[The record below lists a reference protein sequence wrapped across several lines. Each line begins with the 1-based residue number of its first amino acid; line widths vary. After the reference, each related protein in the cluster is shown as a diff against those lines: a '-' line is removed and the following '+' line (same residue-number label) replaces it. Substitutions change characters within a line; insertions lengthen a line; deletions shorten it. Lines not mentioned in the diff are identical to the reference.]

1 MRIGI
6 YDPYLDDCGGGE
18 KYMLTIAEVLSKDH
32 DVSIFWDSE
41 DDLSRAKERFSLDL
55 SKVKL
60 AHNIFSSKTSTLS
73 RILAS
78 RKYDSIIVL
87 SDGSI
92 PLLLSKQLFIHLQQ
106 PLAKFQKNSIMD
118 RIKLI
123 RVTRFFCNSE
133 YTRVFL
139 NSNHHV
145 TPIVLYPP
153 VELKQKKKVR
163 KNHILHVGRFRPFD
177 KTTGTSDYKK
187 QGVMI
192 KAFREMVDRG
202 LNNWKLIMAVSL
214 KEEDSDAF
222 EKIKQDAKKYPIEYL
237 VNKTNNALWDAYG
250 ESKIYWHASGYG
262 EDLEAHPEFA
272 EHFGISTVEAMG
284 AGAVPVVFN
293 AGGQKEIVT
302 DGETGLLWNTI
313 PELIEETLLLINSK
327 DLLDDLSKNAKS
339 RAKDFSKEEFARR
352 VNRMISP

>member
-1 MRIGI
+1 MKIGI

-32 DVSIFWDSE
+32 DVSVFWDSE
-41 DDLSRAKERFSLDL
+41 DDLRRAKERFSLDL

-78 RKYDSIIVL
+78 RKFDSIIVL

-92 PLLLSKQLFIHLQQ
+92 PLLLSKKLFIHLQQ
-106 PLAKFQKNSIMD
+106 PLATFQKHSIVD
-118 RIKLI
+118 RIKLR

-139 NSNHHV
+139 NSNHHLKS
-145 TPIVLYPP
+145 IVLYPP
-153 VELKQKKKVR
+153 VELKPKKKVR
-163 KNHILHVGRFRPFD
+163 RNHIIHVGRFRPFD
-177 KTTGTSDYKK
+177 KTTGASDYKK

-192 KAFREMVDRG
+192 QAFKEMVNRG
-202 LNNWKLIMAVSL
+202 LKEWKLIMAVSL
-214 KEEDSDAF
+214 KEEDNDVF
-222 EKIKQDAKKYPIEYL
+222 KKIKQDAKKYPIEFL

-262 EDLEAHPEFA
+262 EDLEAHPEYA

-284 AGAVPVVFN
+284 AGVVPIVFN
-293 AGGQKEIVT
+293 AGGQKEIVI
-302 DGETGLLWNTI
+302 DGENGLFWNTT
-313 PELIEETLLLINSK
+313 PELIEETLLLIRSK
-327 DLLDDLSKNAKS
+327 SLLDDLSRNAKT

-352 VNRMISP
+352 VNKMIAP